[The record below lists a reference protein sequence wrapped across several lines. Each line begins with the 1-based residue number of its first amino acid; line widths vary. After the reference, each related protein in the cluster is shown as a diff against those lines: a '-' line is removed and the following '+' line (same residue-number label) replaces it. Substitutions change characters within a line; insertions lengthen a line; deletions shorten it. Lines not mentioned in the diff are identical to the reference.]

1 MRKLLS
7 NLASLKLT
15 VALIV
20 LIGLVLSAGTIL
32 ESVRGAEAAKGVYEA
47 PWFYALQGLFA
58 LNAICALVDRFP
70 RNRWRIG
77 FAVTHLSILLILLG
91 AVMTVFLKQEG
102 QLSIQEGQES
112 STVMR
117 SPQAGV
123 SPQLRLPFA
132 IRLDAFEI
140 DVYPGTNRPAM
151 YRSRVHVRDAARGEP
166 MPAVIEMNKPLA
178 YGGYRFFQ
186 SSYRMD
192 LQPPM
197 TILSVSRDPGQP
209 VVFAGYTLLVAG
221 MILVFAT
228 RIVQFR
234 QAAAQPPSSLP
245 VLPSRPSFPVRA
257 LVLVAAALLAPVA
270 ARAANVP
277 DAVAVEKLRSLP
289 VQHDGR
295 TMPFDTQAREAVRKV
310 TGKSSWGGLD
320 PVAMV
325 AGWAVDAEGWQQAAI
340 VAVGGRE
347 MAEIAGL
354 PAGTRFAS
362 FAQLVSSPK
371 LRSTILALRSRDED
385 QKPSTIEKN
394 AIKLDARLSL
404 LFEHFNGT
412 GIRAVP
418 VADPKGTWQVPP
430 GVRSAEVLAFFAD
443 RMRMAGA
450 PAHYPPARDMAREI
464 FYNAARPTR
473 IAWLLLLPAALA
485 ASLTVGADR
494 FRLRLA
500 GGLLL
505 VAGFAAMTWGIA
517 TRWQIAGRIP
527 ASDMY
532 ESMLFLGWGV
542 GLFGVVALALRQRL
556 LIANAA
562 GLGAVAMVLVDLLP
576 MDPFIHP
583 MAPVLSGTPWLAIH
597 VPIIVV
603 SYSVLAMATG
613 LAHLVVGIEIFA
625 PARRDLAARWSEL
638 LYWYLH
644 VGSILLIAGI
654 LTGSIW
660 AASSWGRYWGWDPK
674 EVWSLIAFLAY
685 MAILHARSDEQIRSF
700 GVAALSI
707 AAFWA
712 ILMTYLGVNFVL
724 ASGLHSYG
732 FGSLSLVRIFAVIA
746 LVEAIFLGVGWT
758 HSRRREVSQPRR

>member
-7 NLASLKLT
+7 SLASLKLT
-15 VALIV
+15 VILIG

-32 ESVRGAEAAKGVYEA
+32 ESLRGAEAAKGVYEA
-47 PWFYALQGLFA
+47 PWFYALQGIFA
-58 LNAICALVDRFP
+58 LNAICALIDRWP

-77 FAVTHLSILLILLG
+77 FAITHLSILLILLG
-91 AVMTVFLKQEG
+91 AGVTMFFKQEG
-102 QLSIQEGQES
+102 QLAIQEGQES
-112 STVMR
+112 GTVVKSTA
-117 SPQAGV
+117 AGGA
-123 SPQLRLPFA
+123 SEELRLPFA
-132 IRLDAFEI
+132 IRLDVFEI
-140 DVYPGTNRPAM
+140 DVYPGTERPAM
-151 YRSRVHVRDAARGEP
+151 FRSRVHVLDAARGAP
-166 MPAVIEMNKPLA
+166 TPAVIEMNKPLS
-178 YGGYRFFQ
+178 YGGFRFFQ

-192 LQPPM
+192 LKPPM

-209 VVFAGYTLLVAG
+209 IVFAGYALLVAG
-221 MILVFAT
+221 MIVVFAT
-228 RIVQFR
+228 RLVQFR
-234 QAAAQPPSSLP
+234 QASATGPSSLP
-245 VLPSRPSFPVRA
+245 SFQSLPSLPILA
-257 LVLVAAALLAPVA
+257 LVLAAAALLAPA
-270 ARAANVP
+270 PARAANVP
-277 DAVAVEKLRSLP
+277 DDATVGKLRSMP

-295 TMPFDTQAREAVRKV
+295 TMPFDTQAREAVRTV
-310 TGKSSWGGLD
+310 TGKTSWGGLD

-325 AGWAVDAEGWQQAAI
+325 AGWALDPAGWRQAPI
-340 VAVGGRE
+340 VAVGGAE
-347 MAEIAGL
+347 MARVAGL
-354 PAGTRFAS
+354 PEGSRFAS
-362 FAQLVSSPK
+362 FAQLVASPG
-371 LRSTILALRSRDED
+371 LRSTILALREREGDA
-385 QKPSTIEKN
+385 KPSGLEK
-394 AIKLDARLSL
+394 AAGKLDARLSL
-404 LFEHFNGT
+404 LYEHFSGV

-418 VADPKGTWQVPP
+418 VADPRGAWQVPP
-430 GVRSAEVLAFFAD
+430 GVRSPEVLAAFAD
-443 RMRMAGA
+443 RMRAA
-450 PAHYPPARDMAREI
+450 PPAAHYPGAREMAREI

-473 IAWLLLLPAALA
+473 VAWLLLFPAAIA

-500 GGLLL
+500 GAVLLA
-505 VAGFAAMTWGIA
+505 AGFGVMTWGLA
-517 TRWQIAGRIP
+517 TRWQIAGRVP

-542 GLFGVVALALRQRL
+542 GLFGVVALILRQRL

-562 GLGAVAMVLVDLLP
+562 GLGAVAMALADLLP

-613 LAHLVVGIEIFA
+613 LAHLVIGVEIFA
-625 PARRDLAARWSEL
+625 PGRRDLAARWSEL

-654 LTGSIW
+654 LTGSVW

-700 GVAALSI
+700 GVAFASI
-707 AAFWA
+707 AAFWT

-724 ASGLHSYG
+724 ASGMHSYG
-732 FGSLSLVRIFAVIA
+732 FGSSNVVRVMAAIA
-746 LVEAIFLGVGWT
+746 LAEAGFLYAGWT
-758 HSRRREVSQPRR
+758 SSRRREARS